1 MMVRDQSNYGRGVDM
16 THLPDGGAKPCWTP
30 IPRKSTRIGL
40 SAEVILRRTGH
51 SNYRVK
57 IFDVSLHGCKAE
69 FVERPQLDELVWVK
83 FDDLQSLEAMVC
95 WIRGF
100 EVGLE
105 FVRPIYPAVFEML
118 VSRLNS

>member
-1 MMVRDQSNYGRGVDM
+1 M
-16 THLPDGGAKPCWTP
+16 TQPFDSGTKPSRTP
-30 IPRKSTRIGL
+30 RPRKSARVGL

-51 SNYRVK
+51 GSYRVK

-69 FVERPQLDELVWVK
+69 FVERPELDERVWVK

-105 FVRPIYPAVFEML
+105 FERPIHPAVFEML